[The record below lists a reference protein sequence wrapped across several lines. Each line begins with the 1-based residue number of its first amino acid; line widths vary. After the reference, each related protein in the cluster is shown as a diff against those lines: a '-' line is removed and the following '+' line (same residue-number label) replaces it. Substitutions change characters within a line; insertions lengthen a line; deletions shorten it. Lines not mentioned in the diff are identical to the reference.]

1 MASLVIVLLPDI
13 GLMDIMLNSQFI
25 GGLILPVLLVFMALI
40 AGNKRIM
47 GKFAVG
53 NITKFLLWLTVFVVT
68 VLTVLLIF
76 V

>member
-68 VLTVLLIF
+68 VLTVLLMF